1 MANKLEIKNRIRS
14 VDSTKKITKAMQL
27 VAASKL
33 RKQKDLMDTNRTY
46 AMYLQEVVEHILSTI
61 KTSDHPFLKRSQT
74 EKRLIIVYTS
84 DMGLCGGYNANT
96 YKLLESSINEGDEV
110 IIVGSRGTTYLK
122 RRDLNIIE
130 TKIGVSEEGYEDILD
145 IAELAL
151 KQYTSGVVG
160 SIEVLYTK
168 FVNSMDFE
176 PQLERLLPAT
186 RNEELEKDVVKQD
199 VIFEPAGDAI
209 LDELIP
215 LYLKSLLYSR
225 WIETKTSEQA
235 SRQNAM
241 ENATDNAQELRDEL
255 ELKFNQARQASIT
268 QEITEIVGGANAQ

>member
-33 RKQKDLMDTNRTY
+33 RKQKELMDTNRTY
-46 AMYLQEVVEHILSTI
+46 AMYLQEVVDHILSTI
-61 KTSDHPFLKRSQT
+61 KMSDHPFLKRSQT
-74 EKRLIIVYTS
+74 KKRLIIVYTS

-96 YKLLESSINEGDEV
+96 YKLLEASINEGDEV
-110 IIVGSRGTTYLK
+110 IVLGSRGTTYLK

-176 PQLERLLPAT
+176 PQLECLLPT
-186 RNEELEKDVVKQD
+186 SRNEELEKEVVKQD

-268 QEITEIVGGANAQ
+268 QEITEIVGGASAQ